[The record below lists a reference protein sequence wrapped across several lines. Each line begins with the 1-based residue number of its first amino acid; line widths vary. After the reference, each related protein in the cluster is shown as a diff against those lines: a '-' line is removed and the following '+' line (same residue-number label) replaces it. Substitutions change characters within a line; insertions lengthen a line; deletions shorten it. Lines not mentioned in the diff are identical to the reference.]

1 MLFGRKISR
10 KEALEISRK
19 TLEIAEA
26 ERKKLAQEETD
37 RGIEPCQAFLKYPK
51 DKWRLM
57 WVLDHARAEHQM
69 SEACLAKDFCESPC
83 GRWQEE
89 RVANIKRLAGIYP
102 DDKNVESLRQMLE
115 RIRNMSKYEYEALC
129 NSLPKEEE

>member
-19 TLEIAEA
+19 TLETAET
-26 ERKKLAQEETD
+26 ERKKLAQEDAD
-37 RGIEPCQAFLKYPK
+37 RGIKPCQAFLKYPK

-57 WVLDHARAEHQM
+57 WVLDRARTEHQM
-69 SEACLAKDFCESPC
+69 SEVCLAKDFCENPC
-83 GRWQEE
+83 GRWQAE

-102 DDKNVESLRQMLE
+102 ADKNVENLRQMLDK
-115 RIRNMSKYEYEALC
+115 IRNMSNYEYEALY